1 MASRIQGIT
10 VEIGGDTTKLSK
22 ALESVNKSIKGT
34 QSGLK
39 DVNKLLKLDP
49 SNTELVV
56 QKQKMLKDA
65 IEATKE
71 KLATLKTAAQQANEQ
86 LANGEITQQQYDA
99 LQREIVETEQ
109 NLRSLQDQAA
119 TTNATLAKIDEAGE
133 KLQNIGSSVENVGK
147 KFLPVTAAVT
157 GLGTAAVKTAADFDS
172 EMSKVSAIS
181 GATGD
186 DFDQLR
192 AKAREMG
199 AKTKFSAS
207 EAASAMEYMAMAG
220 WKTSDMLNGIEGI
233 MNLAAASGEDL
244 ATTSDIVTD
253 ALTAFGLSATD
264 SGHFAEKFTVNGKK
278 WSASSILIV
287 LRNEKYV
294 GDIEM
299 QKTITKDF
307 LTHRSSINKG
317 EAPRYYVKNHHVG
330 IIDRVTWDKVQTM
343 LFEKPRADMTKGP
356 GKKKVKSIKGSPFG
370 NLRCGAILENGPD
383 AGKPCGEGFFRTTYT
398 GVANGYSDERSLK
411 ATGEDT
417 GEYLEK
423 YTYSYPVW
431 RCKRKVG
438 ERDGEPPK
446 NGSPDQKAYC
456 RSKKGCMSDEEKE
469 AANKRCPLERY
480 HECALEQSFMELLY
494 SMKRDFEQ
502 HGDASMIV
510 AMFDNAYEQAV
521 RLANNNSISVQR
533 MATVENQIKEM
544 EERLQDA
551 ISHQVAALREAAL
564 EQNVELNEALS
575 NGEVTIDDIDLDI
588 RSGLTPG
595 SIGVS
600 FYGTETEEGSEAQI
614 YTELVND
621 LQERLKTLQQE
632 RQTIEEEQ
640 GVLAIMKKNFEY
652 FLACLKELPDTNAG
666 GMPLR
671 VNGLDVQGTL
681 LRDVDGN
688 AIEGRKRA
696 ITSGKLKLTPE
707 RIAEAPDML
716 HFEKGI
722 YCAFVESGV
731 LQGDVATYKTN
742 FGVTLTSKGNRR
754 TLDSFMGYKRSDM
767 DGNVVYVDAPYKV
780 YGFSIQYR
788 RYLTTAAKRE
798 REEAV

>member
-1 MASRIQGIT
+1 MNEPYAMNSAVYDSLVKLCIDICKRNGKKKLLWLGDKNKTLNYAPAADEMVLT
-10 VEIGGDTTKLSK
+10 VHRWF
-22 ALESVNKSIKGT
+22 ANKSCPGNWLYARL
-34 QSGLK
+34 G
-39 DVNKLLKLDP
+39 D
-49 SNTELVV
+49 
-56 QKQKMLKDA
+56 
-65 IEATKE
+65 
-71 KLATLKTAAQQANEQ
+71 LAA
-86 LANGEITQQQYDA
+86 
-99 LQREIVETEQ
+99 R
-109 NLRSLQDQAA
+109 
-119 TTNATLAKIDEAGE
+119 
-133 KLQNIGSSVENVGK
+133 
-147 KFLPVTAAVT
+147 VTAA
-157 GLGTAAVKTAADFDS
+157 LGGS
-172 EMSKVSAIS
+172 SSS
-181 GATGD
+181 GMQASS
-186 DFDQLR
+186 L
-192 AKAREMG
+192 KNL
-199 AKTKFSAS
+199 S
-207 EAASAMEYMAMAG
+207 EAELLGDEMIDPAS
-220 WKTSDMLNGIEGI
+220 IE
-233 MNLAAASGEDL
+233 E
-244 ATTSDIVTD
+244 
-253 ALTAFGLSATD
+253 
-264 SGHFAEKFTVNGKK
+264 
-278 WSASSILIV
+278 
-287 LRNEKYV
+287 
-294 GDIEM
+294 
-299 QKTITKDF
+299 
-307 LTHRSSINKG
+307 
-317 EAPRYYVKNHHVG
+317 
-330 IIDRVTWDKVQTM
+330 
-343 LFEKPRADMTKGP
+343 
-356 GKKKVKSIKGSPFG
+356 KKKLIEKLERDIQKDTDTEQKLTEQLDYMEDYWEELEGDYERREKAIEWMKNLPAGRDGTVAFLNEVTEEHCKAFLLSITIHSPLMF
-370 NLRCGAILENGPD
+370 
-383 AGKPCGEGFFRTTYT
+383 
-398 GVANGYSDERSLK
+398 K

-469 AANKRCPLERY
+469 AANKRCPSERY

-510 AMFDNAYEQAV
+510 TMFDNAYEQAV

-688 AIEGRKRA
+688 TIEGRKRA

>member
-1 MASRIQGIT
+1 MTRQKVDVIPASVRSVQN
-10 VEIGGDTTKLSK
+10 GGQL
-22 ALESVNKSIKGT
+22 KS
-34 QSGLK
+34 Q
-39 DVNKLLKLDP
+39 
-49 SNTELVV
+49 
-56 QKQKMLKDA
+56 
-65 IEATKE
+65 
-71 KLATLKTAAQQANEQ
+71 
-86 LANGEITQQQYDA
+86 
-99 LQREIVETEQ
+99 
-109 NLRSLQDQAA
+109 
-119 TTNATLAKIDEAGE
+119 TNI
-133 KLQNIGSSVENVGK
+133 
-147 KFLPVTAAVT
+147 
-157 GLGTAAVKTAADFDS
+157 
-172 EMSKVSAIS
+172 
-181 GATGD
+181 
-186 DFDQLR
+186 
-192 AKAREMG
+192 
-199 AKTKFSAS
+199 
-207 EAASAMEYMAMAG
+207 
-220 WKTSDMLNGIEGI
+220 
-233 MNLAAASGEDL
+233 
-244 ATTSDIVTD
+244 
-253 ALTAFGLSATD
+253 
-264 SGHFAEKFTVNGKK
+264 
-278 WSASSILIV
+278 
-287 LRNEKYV
+287 
-294 GDIEM
+294 
-299 QKTITKDF
+299 
-307 LTHRSSINKG
+307 
-317 EAPRYYVKNHHVG
+317 
-330 IIDRVTWDKVQTM
+330 RV
-343 LFEKPRADMTKGP
+343 A
-356 GKKKVKSIKGSPFG
+356 
-370 NLRCGAILENGPD
+370 
-383 AGKPCGEGFFRTTYT
+383 
-398 GVANGYSDERSLK
+398 
-411 ATGEDT
+411 
-417 GEYLEK
+417 
-423 YTYSYPVW
+423 
-431 RCKRKVG
+431 
-438 ERDGEPPK
+438 
-446 NGSPDQKAYC
+446 AYC
-456 RSKKGCMSDEEKE
+456 RVSTGDESQQTSYTTQKAFYKDLITRKPGWIFAGIYADEAKSGTNREHREEFNRMIKDAMNGKLDYIVTKSISRFARNTIDSLTCTRELRQLKPPVGIYFEKE
-469 AANKRCPLERY
+469 NIDTL
-480 HECALEQSFMELLY
+480 
-494 SMKRDFEQ
+494 
-502 HGDASMIV
+502 DA
-510 AMFDNAYEQAV
+510 
-521 RLANNNSISVQR
+521 
-533 MATVENQIKEM
+533 KEM